1 MLLYMSDFII
11 RTGHGSFCYSWRWVL
26 HDHTDSNARSPPPTS
41 SLMCSRRVITSVVQL
56 LEIMKDSSWGLL
68 RHFSSNHRTTCCG
81 SLGGKKSESKNHQI
95 QLFQKSQRTGGFHER
110 TGKHPMVIKV
120 VGRFF
125 QFFENHGYIKE
136 LLLCF
141 EEPLIWTLRIV
152 GVCSCVW

>member
-1 MLLYMSDFII
+1 
-11 RTGHGSFCYSWRWVL
+11 
-26 HDHTDSNARSPPPTS
+26 
-41 SLMCSRRVITSVVQL
+41 VQL

-141 EEPLIWTLRIV
+141 EEPLI
-152 GVCSCVW
+152 